1 MRWGIT
7 FRRAVLLGWERA
19 RTCARQHPFALAVL
33 LAFGLAVAVRWL
45 VLIRWYGDVPLIE
58 EGTINDN
65 LYYHLSANL
74 LADGHGFAN
83 PFEYQVNGVLVP
95 TAAHPPGYTVYL
107 AIWSF
112 FSADSVTW
120 HRFAGGLLS
129 ATAVLPVGLTLRRL
143 FDLRTTAIAMFAV
156 AIYPPLWM
164 NDALILS
171 ESMYIPLAAWA
182 LYFAHRAYE
191 EPSVKRIV
199 HLTVMLSFG
208 ALTRSEPF
216 LMFFLLLAPMVMFHP
231 KLEWRDRIKRTAMA
245 AGLAMLIL
253 APWVGRNVT
262 IFDEPTYLAVGPG
275 YVLELG
281 NCDDTYSGTFLGYWS
296 ANCDDGTTW
305 PEGGDES
312 AIAAAKYAK
321 ATEYIGENWEQLP
334 KVVAA
339 RVGRILGVYRPV
351 QGINFDT
358 FFERR
363 VRTHVTVG
371 LWAHYFVMLGSLYGI
386 TVWRRRTTVL
396 PIAAIAGT
404 AIFTAAITFGISRY
418 RIGADLV
425 FVILT
430 AVALG
435 HLIDRYGPPK
445 PGEPLPPETI
455 DEGALS

>member
-1 MRWGIT
+1 
-7 FRRAVLLGWERA
+7 
-19 RTCARQHPFALAVL
+19 
-33 LAFGLAVAVRWL
+33 LAVAVRWL
-45 VLIRWYGDVPLIE
+45 VLVRWYGDVPLIE

-74 LADGHGFAN
+74 LADGQGFAN

-129 ATAVLPVGLTLRRL
+129 ATAVVPVGLTLRRL

-182 LYFAHRAYE
+182 LYFAHQAYE

-199 HLTVMLSFG
+199 HLTVVLALGS
-208 ALTRSEPF
+208 LTRSEPF
-216 LMFFLLLAPMVMFHP
+216 LMFFLLLTPMVMFHP
-231 KLEWRDRIKRTAMA
+231 KLVWRDRIKRTAMA

-253 APWVGRNVT
+253 APWVGRNVM

-281 NCDDTYSGTFLGYWS
+281 NCDDTYSGTFIGYWS

-363 VRTHVTVG
+363 VRAHVTVG
-371 LWAHYFVMLGSLYGI
+371 LWAHYFVMLGSIYGI

-396 PIAAIAGT
+396 PIAAVAGT

-445 PGEPLPPETI
+445 AGEVLPPETVE
-455 DEGALS
+455 EGALT